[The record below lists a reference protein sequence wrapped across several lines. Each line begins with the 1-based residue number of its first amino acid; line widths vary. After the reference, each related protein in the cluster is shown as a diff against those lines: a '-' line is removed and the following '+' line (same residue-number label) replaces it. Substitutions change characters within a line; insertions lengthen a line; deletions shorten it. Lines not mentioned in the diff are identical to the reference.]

1 MHNYAWT
8 IITFYILMAWAV
20 FVSVMVFTDYWTPA
34 SVGKALV
41 CGAGWFVYLPY
52 KMWLQK

>member
-8 IITFYILMAWAV
+8 VGTFYILMAWAV

-34 SVGKALV
+34 SVAKALV